1 MKKHHIS
8 SRHIILLVLALTST
22 IALAYKQ
29 SSNRLPQDSLTVSGR
44 SWNENPSGRMARSA
58 YPVKLSVKGRNLRI
72 NSKHEQ
78 ILPIYTQ
85 GGTLYLAIQLT
96 PGVNWLYGLPQGR
109 YHINNRTINIR

>member
-1 MKKHHIS
+1 MRHHIS
-8 SRHIILLVLALTST
+8 FRHIVLLALVLTST
-22 IALAYKQ
+22 MALAYKQ
-29 SSNRLPQDSLTVSGR
+29 NVNHLSQDSLTVSSR
-44 SWNENPSGRMARSA
+44 SWNENPSGKMARSA